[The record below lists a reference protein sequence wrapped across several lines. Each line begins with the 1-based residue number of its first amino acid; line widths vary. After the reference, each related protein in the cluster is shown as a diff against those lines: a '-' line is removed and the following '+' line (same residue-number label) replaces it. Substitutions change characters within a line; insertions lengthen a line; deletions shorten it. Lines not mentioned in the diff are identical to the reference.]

1 MYAQLSSAA
10 HASETPA
17 EPVWFLAPVAGMRSS
32 YTCALTL
39 VRHVRALPEATTP
52 SCCTTVAHNCLSA
65 ASCLLNS
72 QVPSAGRPP
81 VVDALIAHVFA
92 EYTAICCQ
100 TRNGN
105 AHVVVDLEHLA
116 LV

>member
-1 MYAQLSSAA
+1 
-10 HASETPA
+10 
-17 EPVWFLAPVAGMRSS
+17 
-32 YTCALTL
+32 
-39 VRHVRALPEATTP
+39 
-52 SCCTTVAHNCLSA
+52 
-65 ASCLLNS
+65 
-72 QVPSAGRPP
+72 